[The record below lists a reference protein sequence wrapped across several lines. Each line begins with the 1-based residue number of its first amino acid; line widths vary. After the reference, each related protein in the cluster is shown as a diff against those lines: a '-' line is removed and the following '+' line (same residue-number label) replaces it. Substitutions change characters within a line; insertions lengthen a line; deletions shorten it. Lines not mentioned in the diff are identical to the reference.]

1 MQFQSTLPRR
11 ERRRKPKQGTNHVN
25 ISIHAPAKGATHRI
39 RDLQRKDRFQS
50 TLPRRERHRLHL
62 IKRSDMNF
70 NPRSREGS
78 DVAALAI
85 CDANTN
91 FNPRSREGSDGKYLY
106 GIRRQHHFNPRSRE
120 GSDDLRQMG
129 QGRPCRFQ
137 STLPRRERLPIGW
150 SHPSWSNFNPRSR
163 EGSDKL
169 VFAVTNPSNISI
181 HAPAKGATAV
191 PIGKIIVCIYFNPR
205 SREGSDLEQTKW
217 ADLLEISRRERREC
231 RYTRK
236 QSKKYFNPRSREGSD
251 DSGQEIPIY
260 YWEFQSTL
268 PRRERLC
275 PRESFRRWTYFNP
288 RSREGS
294 DAALDSLNR
303 KMEISIHAPAKGATM
318 EYTHSASY
326 RQFQST
332 LPRRERR
339 ELAKVLQTSNIS
351 IHAPAK
357 GATISYTVS

>member
-120 GSDDLRQMG
+120 GSD
-129 QGRPCRFQ
+129 
-137 STLPRRERLPIGW
+137 
-150 SHPSWSNFNPRSR
+150 
-163 EGSDKL
+163 
-169 VFAVTNPSNISI
+169 
-181 HAPAKGATAV
+181 
-191 PIGKIIVCIYFNPR
+191 
-205 SREGSDLEQTKW
+205 
-217 ADLLEISRRERREC
+217 
-231 RYTRK
+231 
-236 QSKKYFNPRSREGSD
+236 
-251 DSGQEIPIY
+251 
-260 YWEFQSTL
+260 
-268 PRRERLC
+268 
-275 PRESFRRWTYFNP
+275 
-288 RSREGS
+288 
-294 DAALDSLNR
+294 AALDSLNR

>member
-163 EGSDKL
+163 EGSDVHSTGRL
-169 VFAVTNPSNISI
+169 STVLCISI
-181 HAPAKGATAV
+181 HAPAKGAT
-191 PIGKIIVCIYFNPR
+191 FN
-205 SREGSDLEQTKW
+205 
-217 ADLLEISRRERREC
+217 
-231 RYTRK
+231 
-236 QSKKYFNPRSREGSD
+236 
-251 DSGQEIPIY
+251 
-260 YWEFQSTL
+260 TL
-268 PRRERLC
+268 
-275 PRESFRRWTYFNP
+275 TYSQN
-288 RSREGS
+288 
-294 DAALDSLNR
+294 
-303 KMEISIHAPAKGATM
+303 K
-318 EYTHSASY
+318 
-326 RQFQST
+326 
-332 LPRRERR
+332 
-339 ELAKVLQTSNIS
+339 
-351 IHAPAK
+351 
-357 GATISYTVS
+357 

>member
-78 DVAALAI
+78 D
-85 CDANTN
+85 
-91 FNPRSREGSDGKYLY
+91 GKYLY

-150 SHPSWSNFNPRSR
+150 SHPSLSNFNPRSR
-163 EGSDKL
+163 EGSDVHSTGRL
-169 VFAVTNPSNISI
+169 STVLCISI
-181 HAPAKGATAV
+181 HAPAKGAT
-191 PIGKIIVCIYFNPR
+191 N
-205 SREGSDLEQTKW
+205 
-217 ADLLEISRRERREC
+217 
-231 RYTRK
+231 
-236 QSKKYFNPRSREGSD
+236 
-251 DSGQEIPIY
+251 
-260 YWEFQSTL
+260 
-268 PRRERLC
+268 
-275 PRESFRRWTYFNP
+275 
-288 RSREGS
+288 
-294 DAALDSLNR
+294 
-303 KMEISIHAPAKGATM
+303 
-318 EYTHSASY
+318 
-326 RQFQST
+326 
-332 LPRRERR
+332 
-339 ELAKVLQTSNIS
+339 
-351 IHAPAK
+351 
-357 GATISYTVS
+357 

>member
-25 ISIHAPAKGATHRI
+25 ISIRAPAKGATHPIRDLQRKDRVQSTLPRRERRRKPKQGTNHVNISTHAPAKGATHRI

-163 EGSDKL
+163 EGSDVHSTGRL
-169 VFAVTNPSNISI
+169 STVLCISI
-181 HAPAKGATAV
+181 HAPAKGAT
-191 PIGKIIVCIYFNPR
+191 N
-205 SREGSDLEQTKW
+205 
-217 ADLLEISRRERREC
+217 
-231 RYTRK
+231 
-236 QSKKYFNPRSREGSD
+236 
-251 DSGQEIPIY
+251 
-260 YWEFQSTL
+260 
-268 PRRERLC
+268 
-275 PRESFRRWTYFNP
+275 
-288 RSREGS
+288 
-294 DAALDSLNR
+294 
-303 KMEISIHAPAKGATM
+303 
-318 EYTHSASY
+318 
-326 RQFQST
+326 
-332 LPRRERR
+332 
-339 ELAKVLQTSNIS
+339 
-351 IHAPAK
+351 
-357 GATISYTVS
+357 

>member
-1 MQFQSTLPRR
+1 MAWSGSNSMTQ
-11 ERRRKPKQGTNHVN
+11 
-25 ISIHAPAKGATHRI
+25 
-39 RDLQRKDRFQS
+39 FQS

-163 EGSDKL
+163 EGSDVHSTGRL
-169 VFAVTNPSNISI
+169 STVLCISI

-205 SREGSDLEQTKW
+205 SREGSDIVSSL
-217 ADLLEISRRERREC
+217 SRTLIC
-231 RYTRK
+231 D
-236 QSKKYFNPRSREGSD
+236 FNPRSREGSD
-251 DSGQEIPIY
+251 FVKVFFEI
-260 YWEFQSTL
+260 
-268 PRRERLC
+268 
-275 PRESFRRWTYFNP
+275 
-288 RSREGS
+288 
-294 DAALDSLNR
+294 
-303 KMEISIHAPAKGATM
+303 
-318 EYTHSASY
+318 
-326 RQFQST
+326 
-332 LPRRERR
+332 
-339 ELAKVLQTSNIS
+339 
-351 IHAPAK
+351 
-357 GATISYTVS
+357 

>member
-91 FNPRSREGSDGKYLY
+91 FNPRSREGSD
-106 GIRRQHHFNPRSRE
+106 
-120 GSDDLRQMG
+120 
-129 QGRPCRFQ
+129 
-137 STLPRRERLPIGW
+137 
-150 SHPSWSNFNPRSR
+150 
-163 EGSDKL
+163 KL

-205 SREGSDLEQTKW
+205 SREGSDGN
-217 ADLLEISRRERREC
+217 ADIRGSNRR
-231 RYTRK
+231 
-236 QSKKYFNPRSREGSD
+236 
-251 DSGQEIPIY
+251 
-260 YWEFQSTL
+260 
-268 PRRERLC
+268 
-275 PRESFRRWTYFNP
+275 
-288 RSREGS
+288 
-294 DAALDSLNR
+294 
-303 KMEISIHAPAKGATM
+303 
-318 EYTHSASY
+318 
-326 RQFQST
+326 
-332 LPRRERR
+332 
-339 ELAKVLQTSNIS
+339 NIS

-357 GATISYTVS
+357 GATTAVRRYRYTTGNFNPRSREGSDYVRVRVSGAGPISIHAPAKGATRL

>member
-137 STLPRRERLPIGW
+137 STLPRRERRKIPLWYTTTASFQSTLPRRERRPQYRTIIH
-150 SHPSWSNFNPRSR
+150 SIVYFNPRSR

-217 ADLLEISRRERREC
+217 ADLLEISIHAPAKGA
-231 RYTRK
+231 T
-236 QSKKYFNPRSREGSD
+236 GM
-251 DSGQEIPIY
+251 PIY
-260 YWEFQSTL
+260 AEAIDEIFQSTL
-268 PRRERLC
+268 PRRER
-275 PRESFRRWTYFNP
+275 RQ
-288 RSREGS
+288 RSG
-294 DAALDSLNR
+294 DTDILLG
-303 KMEISIHAPAKGATM
+303 ISIHAPAKGATM
-318 EYTHSASY
+318 SA
-326 RQFQST
+326 
-332 LPRRERR
+332 
-339 ELAKVLQTSNIS
+339 
-351 IHAPAK
+351 
-357 GATISYTVS
+357 

>member
-85 CDANTN
+85 CDANA
-91 FNPRSREGSDGKYLY
+91 
-106 GIRRQHHFNPRSRE
+106 
-120 GSDDLRQMG
+120 
-129 QGRPCRFQ
+129 
-137 STLPRRERLPIGW
+137 
-150 SHPSWSNFNPRSR
+150 NFNPRSR

-217 ADLLEISRRERREC
+217 ADLLEISIHAPAKGA
-231 RYTRK
+231 T
-236 QSKKYFNPRSREGSD
+236 GM
-251 DSGQEIPIY
+251 PIY
-260 YWEFQSTL
+260 AEAIEEIFQSTL
-268 PRRERLC
+268 PRRER
-275 PRESFRRWTYFNP
+275 RQ
-288 RSREGS
+288 RSG
-294 DAALDSLNR
+294 DTDILLG
-303 KMEISIHAPAKGATM
+303 ISIHAPAKGATM
-318 EYTHSASY
+318 SA
-326 RQFQST
+326 
-332 LPRRERR
+332 
-339 ELAKVLQTSNIS
+339 
-351 IHAPAK
+351 
-357 GATISYTVS
+357 

>member
-1 MQFQSTLPRR
+1 MQ
-11 ERRRKPKQGTNHVN
+11 
-25 ISIHAPAKGATHRI
+25 
-39 RDLQRKDRFQS
+39 FQS

-120 GSDDLRQMG
+120 GSD
-129 QGRPCRFQ
+129 
-137 STLPRRERLPIGW
+137 
-150 SHPSWSNFNPRSR
+150 
-163 EGSDKL
+163 KL

-217 ADLLEISRRERREC
+217 ADLLEIS
-231 RYTRK
+231 
-236 QSKKYFNPRSREGSD
+236 
-251 DSGQEIPIY
+251 
-260 YWEFQSTL
+260 
-268 PRRERLC
+268 
-275 PRESFRRWTYFNP
+275 
-288 RSREGS
+288 
-294 DAALDSLNR
+294 
-303 KMEISIHAPAKGATM
+303 IHAPAKGATGM
-318 EYTHSASY
+318 PIYAEAIEEI
-326 RQFQST
+326 FQST

-339 ELAKVLQTSNIS
+339 IPRCN
-351 IHAPAK
+351 
-357 GATISYTVS
+357 

>member
-120 GSDDLRQMG
+120 GSDCPLDGPTLVG
-129 QGRPCRFQ
+129 QISIHAPAKGATSTVPDDYPQYCVFQ
-137 STLPRRERLPIGW
+137 STLPRRERLLILLHIP
-150 SHPSWSNFNPRSR
+150 
-163 EGSDKL
+163 
-169 VFAVTNPSNISI
+169 
-181 HAPAKGATAV
+181 
-191 PIGKIIVCIYFNPR
+191 KIN
-205 SREGSDLEQTKW
+205 K
-217 ADLLEISRRERREC
+217 
-231 RYTRK
+231 
-236 QSKKYFNPRSREGSD
+236 
-251 DSGQEIPIY
+251 
-260 YWEFQSTL
+260 FQSTL
-268 PRRERLC
+268 PRRERL
-275 PRESFRRWTYFNP
+275 
-288 RSREGS
+288 
-294 DAALDSLNR
+294 
-303 KMEISIHAPAKGATM
+303 
-318 EYTHSASY
+318 
-326 RQFQST
+326 
-332 LPRRERR
+332 
-339 ELAKVLQTSNIS
+339 
-351 IHAPAK
+351 
-357 GATISYTVS
+357 